1 MNPSD
6 IHASI
11 KKNLVSVPTETLI
24 NLEFFASVL
33 PSIPHYMLNDCSM
46 KQKSIDADTLR
57 WHIQLEMDSRKA
69 GELPYTYGEMY
80 LKVGI
85 PKAFLK

>member
-1 MNPSD
+1 MTPSE

-11 KKNLVSVPTETLI
+11 KKNLASVPTETLI
-24 NLEFFASVL
+24 SLEFFASVL
-33 PSIPHYMLNDCSM
+33 PSMPHYMLNNCSM
-46 KQKSIDADTLR
+46 AQKSIDADTLR

-69 GELPYTYGEMY
+69 GKLPYTFGEMY

-85 PKAFLK
+85 PKEFLE

>member
-1 MNPSD
+1 MTPSQ

-11 KKNLVSVPTETLI
+11 KKNLASVPTETLI
-24 NLEFFASVL
+24 SLEFFASVI
-33 PSIPHYMLNDCSM
+33 PSMPHYMLNGSM

-69 GELPYTYGEMY
+69 GDLPYTYGEMY

-85 PKAFLK
+85 PKEFLKY